1 MYHVMDGWGWF
12 WMTFVSVFWLVV
24 IGAVV
29 YVAVRLGHG
38 PRDGK
43 SS

>member
-12 WMTFVSVFWLVV
+12 WMTFVSIFWLVV

-29 YVAVRLGHG
+29 YVAVRLGRW
-38 PRDGK
+38 PRDG
-43 SS
+43 SSS